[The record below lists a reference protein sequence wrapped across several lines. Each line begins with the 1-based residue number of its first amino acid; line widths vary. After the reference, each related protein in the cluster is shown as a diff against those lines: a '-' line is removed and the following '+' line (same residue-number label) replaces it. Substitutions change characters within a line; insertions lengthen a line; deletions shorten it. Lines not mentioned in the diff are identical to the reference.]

1 MNKGNNIPLG
11 YIDPAN
17 EERLYEPDLKEWR
30 ELVGGFLLINNY
42 FWLSE
47 EIFSDTASLRT
58 KKAVWIFIKSRENDF
73 IDYIESQAGECNKE
87 MILAWVECDYNE
99 NT

>member
-1 MNKGNNIPLG
+1 MIKGNNTPHG
-11 YIDPAN
+11 FDDPAN

-30 ELVGGFLLINNY
+30 ELVWKFMKYKQN
-42 FWLSE
+42 E
-47 EIFSDTASLRT
+47 
-58 KKAVWIFIKSRENDF
+58 F

-87 MILAWVECDYNE
+87 MILAWVECDYKE